1 MSVFFLSPDKR
12 TLCRL
17 FFPRESRHMKIGFV
31 GLGSMGQ
38 AMASNLLK
46 SGHELWVWN
55 RSPAPVNAL
64 VELGAKAAADPQQA
78 FATDIVFSMLADDQ
92 ALRSVLLESGLLK
105 TLKAPLIHVNLA
117 TVAVAFA
124 EELAALHQA
133 QGVAYIAAPVMG
145 RPNVAASGQLNIL
158 AAGPATAIDQVQP
171 LLDLIGRK
179 TWRLGEKAS
188 SANAMKLATNF
199 LLVAAVEAMG
209 EATVLVNGYGIESAD
224 LIDLISNTIF
234 TGPVYSGYGALMAKR
249 TYEPAAF
256 KASLGL
262 KDVNLILAAA
272 EKVSVPLPTAEL
284 VRENLLDAM
293 AHGEGNMDLA
303 VLAQVAERRAKGA

>member
-1 MSVFFLSPDKR
+1 
-12 TLCRL
+12 
-17 FFPRESRHMKIGFV
+17 MKIGFV

-46 SGHELWVWN
+46 GGHELWVWN
-55 RSPAPVNAL
+55 RSPAPVHTL
-64 VELGAKAAADPQQA
+64 VELGAKAAADPHQA
-78 FATDIVFSMLADDQ
+78 FSADIVFSMLADDQ
-92 ALRSVLLESGLLK
+92 ALRSVLLDSGLLK

-158 AAGPATAIDQVQP
+158 AAGPAAAIDQVQP

-179 TWRLGEKAS
+179 TWRLGEKAA

-272 EKVSVPLPTAEL
+272 EKVAVPMPTAEL
-284 VRENLLDAM
+284 IRENLLDAM
-293 AHGEGNMDLA
+293 AHDEGHMDLA
-303 VLAQVAERRAKGA
+303 VLAQVAERRVKRG